1 MRDIQ
6 SVHEEKVPQITD
18 TIGIDFELL
27 PKKRAKTVK
36 YISEAICAITAS
48 FVMAIGIL
56 LSVEFE
62 ALVGPLLVREAEVI
76 LPTFSRD
83 KSILLL
89 NCPLHA

>member
-6 SVHEEKVPQITD
+6 SVHEENVPQITD
-18 TIGIDFELL
+18 TIDIDFELL

-62 ALVGPLLVREAEVI
+62 ALVGPLSHAVEDCCL
-76 LPTFSRD
+76 RD
-83 KSILLL
+83 FVFPRRPRD
-89 NCPLHA
+89 NTRA